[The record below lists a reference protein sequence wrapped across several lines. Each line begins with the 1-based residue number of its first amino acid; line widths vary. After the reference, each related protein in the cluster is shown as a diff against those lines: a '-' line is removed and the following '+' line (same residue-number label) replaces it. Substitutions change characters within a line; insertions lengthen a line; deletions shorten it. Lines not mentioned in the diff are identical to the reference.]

1 MLLFAC
7 LECIYWENRAKEG
20 GFNPPLYFFKKL
32 YYNIYRKLKKGCGFM
47 MNIIH
52 VWYYF
57 FEGGN
62 GKAPDLTTDSFI
74 GDVGDTVYINGE
86 KKVIRDYAEETLDF
100 C

>member
-1 MLLFAC
+1 
-7 LECIYWENRAKEG
+7 
-20 GFNPPLYFFKKL
+20 
-32 YYNIYRKLKKGCGFM
+32 M

-57 FEGGN
+57 FEGSN
-62 GKAPDLTTDSFI
+62 GKTPDLTTDSFI

>member
-1 MLLFAC
+1 
-7 LECIYWENRAKEG
+7 
-20 GFNPPLYFFKKL
+20 
-32 YYNIYRKLKKGCGFM
+32 M

-62 GKAPDLTTDSFI
+62 GKTPDLTTDSFI

-86 KKVIRDYAEETLDF
+86 KRVICDYAEETLDF